1 MITGIVAL
9 HLGVVVS
16 LIIGGI
22 VLERKKIKFPPRLF
36 RGVWLGSLFL
46 LAVSTIVL
54 LSFFSASA
62 WAQTEAT
69 PAPNNSSSG
78 IGFIGAALATGMG
91 AIGAGIAVAI
101 TGSSALGAISEKP
114 ELFGRSLTYVGLAE
128 GIAIYGMIISI
139 LILGKL

>member
-9 HLGVVVS
+9 HLGLVVS
-16 LIIGGI
+16 LVVGGI
-22 VLERKKIKFPPRLF
+22 VLERKKVKLSPRLF
-36 RGVWLGSLFL
+36 QVVWVGSLFF

-62 WAQTEAT
+62 WAQTETA
-69 PAPNNSSSG
+69 PAQNSEASG
-78 IGFIGAALATGMG
+78 MGFIGAALATGMG

-139 LILGKL
+139 LILGKF